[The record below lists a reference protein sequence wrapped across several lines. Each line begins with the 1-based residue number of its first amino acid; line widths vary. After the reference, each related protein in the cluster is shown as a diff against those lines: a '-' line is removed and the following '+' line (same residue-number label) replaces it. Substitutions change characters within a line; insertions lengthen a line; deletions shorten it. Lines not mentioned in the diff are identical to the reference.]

1 MVGLETRNDPS
12 IRGNNGFGRSSGGLD
27 EFVHGPP
34 ESIYSAVGRAGNVIV
49 FVLGFRVK
57 KGQGGRGRGRG
68 TRKCSVGSTRPCVRR
83 SPWQNVAGNIR
94 ESHLHRCSLPE
105 EGYPVT
111 STSITAKF
119 NGKVFGLATSRY

>member
-1 MVGLETRNDPS
+1 MPRSPFEWRPGRVRSWSAGVDIS
-12 IRGNNGFGRSSGGLD
+12 I
-27 EFVHGPP
+27 
-34 ESIYSAVGRAGNVIV
+34 VGRANATQRIV
-49 FVLGFRVK
+49 FALLDPVK
-57 KGQGGRGRGRG
+57 RREREGGGREERENVQSNRLGR
-68 TRKCSVGSTRPCVRR
+68 VRR